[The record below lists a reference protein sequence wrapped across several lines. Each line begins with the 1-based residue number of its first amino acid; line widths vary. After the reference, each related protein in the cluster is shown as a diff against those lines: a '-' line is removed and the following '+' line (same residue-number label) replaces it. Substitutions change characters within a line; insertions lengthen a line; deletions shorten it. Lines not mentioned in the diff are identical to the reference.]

1 MECQS
6 PAESES
12 VAGGTDLGLYVQQT
26 ADSGYVLVGETDS
39 FGTGLSDVWLI
50 KTDRHGTV
58 QWNRTYGSP
67 LNEWGYTVAQTTD
80 GGYIVIGSTYSIGAG
95 DADIWLIKTAA
106 DGTLE
111 WDRTFGSENADLGYF
126 VQQTVS
132 GGFIIAGET
141 SSNGASASDAY
152 LILTGPTGDLLW
164 DKTFSSPGIDIAYA
178 VQQTADEG
186 FILTG
191 MTDSS
196 GAGVTDLLLIKTDP
210 AGAVVW
216 SRPYVFGNNAVGRS
230 VRQTPGGGFIVAGFY
245 RSNLGVDNIWL
256 VKVDGSG
263 ILEWEQTYTGPGDD
277 RAASIWPTTDGGFA
291 VTGITRSYGSGLNDA
306 FLLKIDAAG
315 NAQWNR
321 FYGGKSWDTGR
332 CIQQTFEGGYIL
344 TGTTQS
350 FGGEDP
356 DVWLIK
362 TDSAGTELWR
372 RIFGDDSLAVYS
384 GQV

>member
-39 FGTGLSDVWLI
+39 FGAGLSDVWLI

-210 AGAVVW
+210 AGTAVWSMAVV
-216 SRPYVFGNNAVGRS
+216 SS
-230 VRQTPGGGFIVAGFY
+230 
-245 RSNLGVDNIWL
+245 S
-256 VKVDGSG
+256 GSKP
-263 ILEWEQTYTGPGDD
+263 IPAPVTTGPRPSG
-277 RAASIWPTTDGGFA
+277 RQPTEA
-291 VTGITRSYGSGLNDA
+291 LPSPA
-306 FLLKIDAAG
+306 
-315 NAQWNR
+315 
-321 FYGGKSWDTGR
+321 
-332 CIQQTFEGGYIL
+332 
-344 TGTTQS
+344 
-350 FGGEDP
+350 
-356 DVWLIK
+356 
-362 TDSAGTELWR
+362 
-372 RIFGDDSLAVYS
+372 
-384 GQV
+384 